1 MVPMLLSSC
10 PVWDSCSPASLFAG
24 RPFTPWG
31 SSSQVASRFK
41 QVTHSYGP
49 GSIRDFVILRMP
61 ALCSL
66 TSVSDWRSR
75 TGGRW
80 HAAFCPIYS
89 RSAIGSTLRR
99 PSFRRRSDQPTHNTR
114 GRQSASFPGC
124 AEARPRQRAAA
135 VTSARKPK
143 RRIRRTRNCTG
154 CEQIAASFAG
164 GRRTWWAHLE
174 FVRINTTPTILRN
187 QFEDATAPSG
197 HVAGGLAAACVSRNR
212 KSPFR
217 S

>member
-1 MVPMLLSSC
+1 MT
-10 PVWDSCSPASLFAG
+10 DTTNRG
-24 RPFTPWG
+24 YR
-31 SSSQVASRFK
+31 R
-41 QVTHSYGP
+41 
-49 GSIRDFVILRMP
+49 
-61 ALCSL
+61 
-66 TSVSDWRSR
+66 TSVTSIVTTCTVFSIG
-75 TGGRW
+75 TGVSLERGEG
-80 HAAFCPIYS
+80 ADKLADAGPCQ
-89 RSAIGSTLRR
+89 
-99 PSFRRRSDQPTHNTR
+99 RRSDQPTHNTR

-164 GRRTWWAHLE
+164 GRRTWWAHFE